1 MMDLAGKYV
10 LVTGASSGI
19 GRQCAIRCSQLGA
32 RLALFGRD
40 QVRLEETRAACANP
54 DQHSITSLDLCQ
66 LDAIAPSVQNLVE
79 HSGPFDGLIYASGI
93 STTLPLSSLK
103 ANHFDHYMTTNV
115 TAAFLLAGV
124 VTKRAC
130 FHDDGGSVV
139 LVSSVMGIVGEKGK
153 VLYSSTKGALI
164 SGARS
169 LALEL
174 AARKIR
180 VNTVSP
186 GVVVTPLSDRAVYS
200 QTEEQKRYVESLHPL
215 GLGLPDD
222 VAHACAFLLSDSA
235 RWVTGSN
242 LVVDG
247 GYSAR

>member
-1 MMDLAGKYV
+1 MMDLAGKFV

-19 GRQCAIRCSQLGA
+19 GRQCAISFSQLGA

-40 QVRLEETRAACANP
+40 QGRLEATLTACANP
-54 DQHSITSLDLCQ
+54 EQHSITSMDLCRF
-66 LDAIAPSVQNLVE
+66 DDVMPSVQSLVE
-79 HSGPFDGLIYASGI
+79 RSGPLDGFVHAAGI

-103 ANHFDHYMTTNV
+103 AKHFDHYMATNV
-115 TAAFLLAGV
+115 TAAFMLAGV
-124 VTKRAC
+124 TTKRA
-130 FHDDGGSVV
+130 FFNDHGGSVV

-164 SGARS
+164 GGARS

-174 AARKIR
+174 APRKIR

-200 QTEEQKRYVESLHPL
+200 QTEQQRHYVESLHPL
-215 GLGLPDD
+215 GLGLPED
-222 VAHACAFLLSDSA
+222 VAHACAFLLSDAA
-235 RWVTGSN
+235 RWVTGTN

>member
-1 MMDLAGKYV
+1 MIDLAGKSIV
-10 LVTGASSGI
+10 VTGASSGI
-19 GRQCAIRCSQLGA
+19 GRACAITLSRLGA

-40 QVRLEETRAACANP
+40 QARLEETRFGCQHP
-54 DQHSITSLDLCQ
+54 EQHSLTSLDLCSY
-66 LDAIAPSVQNLVE
+66 DDITPAIQKIVE
-79 HSGPFDGLIYASGI
+79 RSGPINGLVHAAGI
-93 STTLPLSSLK
+93 SITLPLSSLK
-103 ANHFDHYMTTNV
+103 AVHFEKYMATNV

-124 VTKRAC
+124 VTRRAF
-130 FHDDGGSVV
+130 FHEQGGSVV
-139 LVSSVMGIVGEKGK
+139 FVSSVMGIVGEKGK
-153 VLYSSTKGALI
+153 VLYSSTKGALS

-180 VNTVSP
+180 VNTISP
-186 GVVVTPLSDRAVYS
+186 GVVVTPLSERAVYN
-200 QTEEQKRYVESLHPL
+200 QTERQRNYIESLHPL

-222 VAHACAFLLSDSA
+222 VANACAFLVSDAA

-242 LVVDG
+242 LTTDG